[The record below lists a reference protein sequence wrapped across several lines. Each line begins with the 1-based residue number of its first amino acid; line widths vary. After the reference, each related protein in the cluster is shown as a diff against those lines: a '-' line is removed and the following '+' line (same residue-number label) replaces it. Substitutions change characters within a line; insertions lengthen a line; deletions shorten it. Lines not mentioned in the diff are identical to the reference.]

1 MATHEPS
8 PVAYL
13 AAILATEKGAPT
25 PYRAARDAAE
35 LIRLGNRAAR
45 IAVNVCNGIPRYDP
59 AAGQVLASWTESDD
73 AKAEKARGRIKARAA
88 EILADYGAT
97 VESVAGDPRGYC
109 LKLRLASGRSNSMGS
124 GIWGV

>member
-25 PYRAARDAAE
+25 PYRAARD
-35 LIRLGNRAAR
+35 
-45 IAVNVCNGIPRYDP
+45 
-59 AAGQVLASWTESDD
+59 
-73 AKAEKARGRIKARAA
+73 AA